1 MSMAHRIH
9 SHCTLLSMLFASVQW
24 AAAMDTSSDNVIDVT
39 KRLAEA
45 LPDFLADWTHA
56 RLYLVSGQ
64 APWRVA
70 ASARRTPQARGG
82 LSAGTLRRIN
92 EYIEGGLS
100 NPISLHDLATVAGL
114 SDCLFARAFKQ
125 STGLPPH
132 RYLMHRRVEK
142 ATALI
147 RGTERPL
154 SGIALETGF
163 CDQSHFSRLIARA
176 TGKTPRELRR
186 ARFEPA
192 DRRTLHGVVARIPR
206 DYSAEHPGA

>member
-9 SHCTLLSMLFASVQW
+9 SYCTLLSIIFASVQW

-45 LPDFLADWTHA
+45 LPDFLPDWTHA

-64 APWRVA
+64 TPWRAA

-100 NPISLHDLATVAGL
+100 NPISLHDLASMAGL
-114 SDCLFARAFKQ
+114 SDCHFARAFKQ
-125 STGLPPH
+125 STGMPPH
-132 RYLMHRRVEK
+132 RYLMNRRVER
-142 ATALI
+142 ATMLI
-147 RGTERPL
+147 QGTSRSL
-154 SGIALETGF
+154 SQIALEAGF
-163 CDQSHFSRLIARA
+163 HDQSHFSRLIVRA
-176 TGKTPRELRR
+176 TGQTPRELRR
-186 ARFEPA
+186 EIFEPN
-192 DRRTLHGVVARIPR
+192 DRKAQTGVVA
-206 DYSAEHPGA
+206 